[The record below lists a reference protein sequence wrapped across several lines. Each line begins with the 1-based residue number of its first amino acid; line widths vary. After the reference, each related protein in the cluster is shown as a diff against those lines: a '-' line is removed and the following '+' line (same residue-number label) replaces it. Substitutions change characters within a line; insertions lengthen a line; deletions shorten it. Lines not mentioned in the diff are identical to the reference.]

1 MANALIVVD
10 VQNGFINDYTRHIPE
25 RVVTLI
31 ESGTYDPIFYTR
43 FINMPDGPY
52 PRFVGWDAC
61 MGSPETDLVEA
72 VARHAPLDAI
82 FDKHGYAGI
91 PDALERELRD
101 RIVERVSIVGIDTD
115 MCVLKVAMDAFD
127 LNIEPL
133 VLTDCC
139 ASTAGLQSHLA
150 GLAVLARNIGAMQLR
165 DAGLG
170 EGHLAAPDPATPR
183 P

>member
-1 MANALIVVD
+1 MPSALIVVD

-25 RVVTLI
+25 RVVALI
-31 ESGTYDPIFYTR
+31 ESGAYDPIFYTR
-43 FINMPDGPY
+43 FINMPEGPY

-61 MGSPETDLVEA
+61 MAPPETDLVDT
-72 VARHAPLDAI
+72 VARHASPETT
-82 FDKHGYAGI
+82 FDKHGYAGL
-91 PDALERELRD
+91 PDALERALLDRD
-101 RIVERVSIVGIDTD
+101 IDRVTVVGIDTD

-170 EGHLAAPDPATPR
+170 EGHLAAPTR
-183 P
+183 